1 MTCHSCNN
9 SRSGISR
16 RSCPE
21 DAIDPRLIGSR
32 GATGPRGPAGCRGPV
47 GPTGATGATGPA
59 GATGAAGATGPTGP
73 AGPVGATGA
82 TGPVGAT
89 GATGATG
96 PTGPAGPAA
105 SQTTSGNYITNGS
118 MDTFD
123 DTVPTGWTSENP
135 SLVAQQNTPGRFHTG
150 SSSVSLSNGGTLSQD
165 VTPTVDGAHYDLSF
179 FANATSPDTT
189 LTAAVIFVTGAG
201 SENGLMIEIPGG
213 SLPTASGDFGY
224 YRRITAQAPAGT
236 TTVRV
241 AFGAASQTG
250 GTVQIDDVSLTLA

>member
-1 MTCHSCNN
+1 
-9 SRSGISR
+9 
-16 RSCPE
+16 
-21 DAIDPRLIGSR
+21 
-32 GATGPRGPAGCRGPV
+32 
-47 GPTGATGATGPA
+47 
-59 GATGAAGATGPTGP
+59 
-73 AGPVGATGA
+73 
-82 TGPVGAT
+82 
-89 GATGATG
+89 
-96 PTGPAGPAA
+96 
-105 SQTTSGNYITNGS
+105 

-123 DTVPTGWTSENP
+123 DMVPTGWTSENP

-224 YRRITAQAPAGT
+224 YRRITAQAPEGM